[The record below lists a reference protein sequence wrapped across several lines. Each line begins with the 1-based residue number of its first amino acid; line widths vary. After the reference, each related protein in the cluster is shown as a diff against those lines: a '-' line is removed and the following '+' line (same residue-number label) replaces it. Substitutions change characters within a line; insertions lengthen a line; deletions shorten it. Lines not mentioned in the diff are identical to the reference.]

1 MIKQTHLSSL
11 VVRSTLSLF
20 AVVFSSAVPGAAQMG
35 GVPAS
40 VLSMGTTHG
49 SYRMGVPVSGTSL
62 GPRGY
67 NFPSCH
73 RPRTFGHPG
82 FAYGHDQFGHRII
95 PIVYTYYPYVQAPAY
110 TNDEFSQNQQ
120 QAVSS
125 AYQTGYEQ
133 GRLESEVQQLR
144 AQIAELKESQIEAS
158 RLQAAAE
165 PQGVRPSTFDPNA
178 TSDPNATQS
187 QDSLL
192 EPVAVLVFRGGRTV
206 ELRSYA
212 IASGSILNVQEG
224 RMEMISPDDIDV
236 EATRQLNESRGLSTG
251 AGAIL
256 EAVNSVN
263 RPGR

>member
-1 MIKQTHLSSL
+1 MIKQAHLSSL

-125 AYQTGYEQ
+125 AYQSGYEQ

-144 AQIAELKESQIEAS
+144 AQIADLKESQIEAS

-165 PQGVRPSTFDPNA
+165 PQGVRPST
-178 TSDPNATQS
+178 SDPNTTQS

-192 EPVAVLVFRGGRTV
+192 EPVAVLVLRGGRTV

-212 IASGSILNVQEG
+212 IASGSILNVEEE

-236 EATRQLNESRGLSTG
+236 EATRKLNESRGLSTG

-263 RPGR
+263 RRGR

>member
-1 MIKQTHLSSL
+1 MIKQAHLSSL

-20 AVVFSSAVPGAAQMG
+20 AVVFSSAVPGAAQVRG
-35 GVPAS
+35 GPAS

-125 AYQTGYEQ
+125 AYQSGYEQ

-144 AQIAELKESQIEAS
+144 AQIADLKESQIEAS

-165 PQGVRPSTFDPNA
+165 PQGVRPST
-178 TSDPNATQS
+178 SDPNTTQS

-192 EPVAVLVFRGGRTV
+192 EPVAVLVLRGGRTV

-212 IASGSILNVQEG
+212 IASGSILNVEEE

-236 EATRQLNESRGLSTG
+236 EATRKLNESRGLSTG

-263 RPGR
+263 RRGR